1 MTDLTMVALLA
12 VLLVLLPV
20 YVGRR
25 KANGSRSAG
34 LAQADDEHPVA
45 PRQVLRH
52 LPAAEQ
58 ERPPRPAPPAPMIR
72 LRAARAPSAARA
84 GVEPARGVAAEQARP
99 AEAPARDAEIAADE
113 QLPDGV
119 LAAVVVLFAGDFEP
133 KAPAL
138 KLVLTRAALS
148 GRPIGQLLDGRC
160 LLRAGAHQRALEL
173 SWLRAVGA
181 RQLSPLPRDYATAR
195 IEVVAFDFGYGHIGS
210 IVAYWVPRGSIGA
223 DAGTHV

>member
-1 MTDLTMVALLA
+1 MSNLTMIALLA
-12 VLLVLLPV
+12 VLLVLFSV
-20 YVGRR
+20 YAGRR
-25 KANGSRSAG
+25 RANGSRPAG
-34 LAQADDEHPVA
+34 LAQAADEHPVA
-45 PRQVLRH
+45 PRQVPHQL
-52 LPAAEQ
+52 AAADQ
-58 ERPPRPAPPAPMIR
+58 ERPPRLVPPAPMIR
-72 LRAARAPSAARA
+72 LRAARAPSAAQGGA
-84 GVEPARGVAAEQARP
+84 EPARGVVAEQAWQAETP
-99 AEAPARDAEIAADE
+99 AGGAEIAAGE
-113 QLPDGV
+113 QLPDGEI
-119 LAAVVVLFAGDFEP
+119 AAVVVLFAGDFEP

-210 IVAYWVPRGSIGA
+210 IVAYWVPRESIGA
-223 DAGTHV
+223 EAGTHV

>member
-1 MTDLTMVALLA
+1 MANLTMVALLA
-12 VLLVLLPV
+12 VLLVLFSV

-34 LAQADDEHPVA
+34 LAQAADEHPVA
-45 PRQVLRH
+45 SRQVLRH
-52 LPAAEQ
+52 LAAADQ
-58 ERPPRPAPPAPMIR
+58 ERPPRPVPPAPMIR

-84 GVEPARGVAAEQARP
+84 GAEPARGVAGEQDRP
-99 AEAPARDAEIAADE
+99 AETPAGGAEIAAGE
-113 QLPDGV
+113 QLPDGE
-119 LAAVVVLFAGDFEP
+119 LAAVVVLFAGDVEP

-138 KLVLTRAALS
+138 KLALTRVVLS
-148 GRPIGQLLDGRC
+148 GRPLGQLLDSRC

-181 RQLSPLPRDYATAR
+181 RQLSPLPRDYAPAR
-195 IEVVAFDFGYGHIGS
+195 IEVVAFDFGDGHIGS